1 MPYQVATRKWK
12 KNKPKNG
19 VNSQFKI
26 YSTDPA
32 ILNDPNFSNKSNE
45 NIGNDLTRTQSNKDL
60 IEALKSKLL
69 DEILPYIKIFIKEE
83 LKVSKLIQLT
93 VIQKL

>member
-19 VNSQFKI
+19 VNSYFKI

-32 ILNDPNFSNKSNE
+32 ILNDSDFSNKSNE
-45 NIGNDLTRTQSNKDL
+45 NIGNDLTGT
-60 IEALKSKLL
+60 
-69 DEILPYIKIFIKEE
+69 
-83 LKVSKLIQLT
+83 
-93 VIQKL
+93 